1 VPDVLLDH
9 GFAVEVVQVGQFAR
23 CDLGHVRQR
32 GPDEVRDA
40 GGAAGVGQVAALLD
54 FVRERGFFPVVCYAE
69 DGGGVGQGGEEG
81 GGGVEIGLG

>member
-1 VPDVLLDH
+1 MPDVLLDH